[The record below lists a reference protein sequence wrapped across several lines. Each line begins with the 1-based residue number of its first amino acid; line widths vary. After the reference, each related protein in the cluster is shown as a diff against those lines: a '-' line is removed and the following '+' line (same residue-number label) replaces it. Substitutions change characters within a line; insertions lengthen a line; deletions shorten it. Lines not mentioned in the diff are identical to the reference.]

1 MRKWIARFQSMTL
14 DKKIK
19 LFLIMGIIV
28 SASVVLM
35 ISTVSSIASIRR
47 KSQGLVKTNVET
59 VSKSLDSAVSSYY
72 NIALSL
78 IPDESIQLYLKEDSD
93 KSGFGAAKEDNLN
106 TLMRVLYQ
114 QPDMNFIG
122 LYKSEKSYIYRGQ
135 PITKSHFNQKYEGDL
150 KQSIPWGKGELAFSY
165 GNAYF
170 GDEDYTISFYQPV
183 YDMNKIEALRAR

>member
-59 VSKSLDSAVSSYY
+59 VSKSLDSADGR
-72 NIALSL
+72 I
-78 IPDESIQLYLKEDSD
+78 
-93 KSGFGAAKEDNLN
+93 
-106 TLMRVLYQ
+106 
-114 QPDMNFIG
+114 
-122 LYKSEKSYIYRGQ
+122 
-135 PITKSHFNQKYEGDL
+135 
-150 KQSIPWGKGELAFSY
+150 
-165 GNAYF
+165 
-170 GDEDYTISFYQPV
+170 
-183 YDMNKIEALRAR
+183 